1 MNLRSHLRKSKII
14 DIVTITPNTIE
25 LDSRARRLDSV
36 FKTLGYETK
45 IISKSKQNAEN
56 IKEGISISSHL
67 QIFSKILQKYWRRYK
82 TSNNKAIQHLLAPY
96 MFFCYA
102 LWILY
107 INLSKIRKLKAS
119 TIIVHESIFTFSVV
133 AAKIF
138 YKAKI
143 IVDVH
148 DYYTYIIPKYL
159 QTPFDKYYRI
169 KYEDYLRR
177 ILYKNASLLI
187 TVSES
192 LANSLEK
199 AYGMEFKVFRNI
211 GNVFD
216 TNKLVIPKYIDLNNK
231 IELSKKRGVFIGNYK
246 NALKYEWLKDAHWTN
261 SSDQFEFTFIGN
273 GYTDEFKKTFNSEIV
288 KFMNPIDF
296 YTDAFDFN
304 LYDFGFLPYESTGL
318 ANQFALPN
326 GFFLLAQSNLPL
338 LVPKINEISRIC
350 EVYNLGLTS
359 DFVDSEFINRDIL
372 RITSNE
378 FLSKKETSKF
388 KLDFNFKAES
398 EKFLGMISNLNLIK

>member
-1 MNLRSHLRKSKII
+1 M
-14 DIVTITPNTIE
+14 
-25 LDSRARRLDSV
+25 

-45 IISKSKQNAEN
+45 IISKSKQSTKN
-56 IKEGISISSHL
+56 IKEGISISYLL

-82 TSNNKAIQHLLAPY
+82 ASNNIAIQNVLAPFL
-96 MFFCYA
+96 FFSYV
-102 LWILY
+102 LWVLY
-107 INLSKIRKLKAS
+107 INLRKIRKLKAN
-119 TIIVHESIFTFSVV
+119 TIIVHESIFTFSVI

-138 YKAKI
+138 YKSNI

-148 DYYTYIIPKYL
+148 DYYTYIIPKHS

-169 KYEDYLRR
+169 KFEDYLRR
-177 ILYKNASLLI
+177 ILYKNASLLL

-192 LANSLEK
+192 LANSLEE

-211 GNVFD
+211 GNVFE
-216 TNKLVIPKYIDLNNK
+216 TNELLIRKYLDFNTNF
-231 IELSKKRGVFIGNYK
+231 ESSKRRGVFIGNYK
-246 NALKYEWLKDAHWTN
+246 NALKFDWLKDAYWTN
-261 SSDQFEFTFIGN
+261 TFDKIEFTLIGN

-296 YTDAFDFN
+296 YVDAFDFN

-350 EVYNLGLTS
+350 EAYNLGLTS
-359 DFVDSEFINRDIL
+359 DFLDSEFINEEIL

-378 FLSKKETSKF
+378 FLSKKETNKF
-388 KLDFNFKAES
+388 YLNFNFEDES
-398 EKFLGMISNLNLIK
+398 DKFLDIMYHLNLIE